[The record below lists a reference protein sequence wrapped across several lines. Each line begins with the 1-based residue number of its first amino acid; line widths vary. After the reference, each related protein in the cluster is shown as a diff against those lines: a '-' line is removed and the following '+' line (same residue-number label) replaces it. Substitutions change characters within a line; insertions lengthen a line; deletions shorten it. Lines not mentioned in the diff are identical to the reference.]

1 MKIMSRSILD
11 RSLQDVVNAYLMHQP
26 CWQSESLLAST
37 NFKPVHLDA
46 AERVLKKVEPDAGK
60 LDKVRQTLSVH
71 RGKTEA
77 LRGQVLA
84 LKNHLKLSD

>member
-1 MKIMSRSILD
+1 MLAVGVVVGQHG
-11 RSLQDVVNAYLMHQP
+11 LQV
-26 CWQSESLLAST
+26 
-37 NFKPVHLDA
+37 FHLDA
-46 AERVLKKVEPDAGK
+46 AELVLKKVEPDAGK